1 MQTFKSDRL
10 FHITNNTLLILLS
23 LTMIA
28 PIIHLAAVSLS
39 SPVYAEA
46 KLVYFWPKGLNL
58 DVYQTILGMD
68 MMWRSMGV
76 SVYITV
82 LGTLITLFFTST
94 LAYSLSR
101 PAMPGRSIMIRGI
114 IVTYV
119 FLPPLIPTYLL
130 VKSLGLENTLWS
142 LMLPFALNAFYIMI
156 MRTYYLGISNQVFD
170 SAKIDGCSELGILW
184 RIAIPLSKPVIATIA
199 LFHAV
204 YQWNSYFYA
213 IIFIRS
219 KELYPLQVLLRNLVV
234 EEEVN
239 SMPQMTA
246 DEVAIAATPE
256 MMKAGI
262 IIFATIPILAV
273 YPFLQK
279 YFVKG
284 AMLGSLKE

>member
-1 MQTFKSDRL
+1 MYYKSDRM
-10 FHITNNTLLILLS
+10 FQIINNTVLIIIS

-28 PIIHLAAVSLS
+28 PIIHLVAVSFS
-39 SPVYAEA
+39 SSMYAEA
-46 KLVYFWPKGLNL
+46 KLVYFWPRGFNL
-58 DVYQTILGMD
+58 DVYKTIFNMD

-76 SVYITV
+76 SIYITV
-82 LGTLITLFFTST
+82 LGTFITLLLTST
-94 LAYSLSR
+94 FSYSLSR
-101 PAMPGRSIMIRGI
+101 PGMPARSFIIRAM

-119 FLPPLIPTYLL
+119 FLPPLIPTFLL
-130 VKSLGLENTLWS
+130 VKSLGIENTTWA
-142 LMLPFALNAFYIMI
+142 LMLPFAMNAFYVMI
-156 MRTYYLGISNQVFD
+156 MKTFFQNISSQIFD
-170 SAKIDGCSELGILW
+170 SAKIDGCSEFGIYA
-184 RIAIPLSKPVIATIA
+184 RIVIPLSKPVFATIA

-213 IIFIRS
+213 LIFIRS
-219 KELYPLQVLLRNLVV
+219 KELYPLQMLLRKLVV
-234 EEEVN
+234 EDDGSSMSQAAMEEVAV
-239 SMPQMTA
+239 T
-246 DEVAIAATPE
+246 ATPE